1 MYHEQR
7 RYHQR
12 NLIRMLQLAPY
23 LEQRLEI
30 KIASLNDIHEHN
42 SDEQEY

>member
-23 LEQRLEI
+23 LRRQI